1 MITTAF
7 PRAQFLALCAGIIGI
22 PVAYATWK
30 GTMEPSYLKPTGNFR
45 WASMRVGT
53 SKRTTIG
60 TDNIRYSDDG
70 DGTFTANT
78 DGRRQIILS
87 VDIFTWDSTL
97 VDDAVDLMDLF
108 LANFTNPDK
117 LDTLNGMSLVH
128 ENYGSIIPLP
138 TTINARY
145 ISAAHVDLTMALA
158 FQNSANFP
166 GGNQWVGEVQVNGT
180 VTDVGGGATPLQK
193 SDIINR

>member
-1 MITTAF
+1 
-7 PRAQFLALCAGIIGI
+7 
-22 PVAYATWK
+22 
-30 GTMEPSYLKPTGNFR
+30 MEPSYLKPTGNFR